1 MFWLL
6 FLFCWIILWLIREM
20 LPARYLK
27 QIEFENILN
36 QENDAVTYKLLDIR
50 DASEYHKNS
59 LPDSINISLGRL
71 PFIWQ
76 KYLVA
81 DEYIL
86 ILSDDLFKIKKAARI
101 LKNRGF
107 KNLYFTCYVNRT

>member
-1 MFWLL
+1 MFWFL
-6 FLFCWIILWLIREM
+6 FLFFWIILWLIREM
-20 LPARYLK
+20 LPFRYLK
-27 QIEFENILN
+27 QIEFDKILN
-36 QENDAVTYKLLDIR
+36 KENDIITYKLLDIR

-71 PFIWQ
+71 PFTWQ
-76 KYLVA
+76 KYLVT

-86 ILSDDLFKIKKAARI
+86 ILSDDIFKIKKAARI

-107 KNLYFTCYVNRT
+107 KNLYFTFYVNHT